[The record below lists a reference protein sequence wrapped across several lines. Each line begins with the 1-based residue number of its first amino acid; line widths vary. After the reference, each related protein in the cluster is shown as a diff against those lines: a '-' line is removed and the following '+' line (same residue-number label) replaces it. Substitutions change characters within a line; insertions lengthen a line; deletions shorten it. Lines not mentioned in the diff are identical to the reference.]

1 MLKDGQL
8 YIAHCDNGNINLIG
22 NMANRHGLIAGATG
36 TGKTVTLQ
44 VLAETFSQAGVPC
57 FMADM
62 KGDLSGISQAG
73 RLSGFIEKRMPEFG
87 IENPQFAGCPT
98 RFFDVFGEQGFPMR
112 ATVSAMGPQLLAR
125 LMELTEVQAG
135 VLNAVFR
142 IADDNNLLLID
153 LKDLKLMLDFVGKNA
168 AKFTTE
174 YGNIAPAS
182 IGAIQRAILQIESE
196 GGDQFFGEQGFP
208 MRATVSAMGPQLL
221 ARLMELTEVQAGV
234 LNAVFRIADDN
245 NLLLID
251 LKDLKLMLDF
261 VGKNAAKFTTEYGN
275 IAPASIGAIQRSV
288 LQIESEGGDKFFGEP
303 AFDVEDLFAVENGR
317 GVMNVLAADKL
328 MLNPKLYSTYLL
340 WLMTELYAKLPEVG
354 DLDLPKFVFFFDEA
368 HMLFDGTSKALVDK
382 IEQVIRLIR
391 SKGVG
396 IYFITQVPSDVP
408 VNVLAQLSNRVQ
420 HALRAYTPQDQKAV
434 RAAAQTFRAN
444 PAFKTEDAILDL
456 GTGEALVSFLDEKGA
471 PSVVERAKILFP
483 LSQIGAITPGQR
495 MDIQAAAPA
504 KLKEYEKFF
513 DRESAYE
520 VLTEV
525 NQKVEE
531 EKEKERKALEKEK
544 EAKAKEKEKKASGKA
559 KKGGIGRTILGT
571 MIAAAATS
579 FARSAGTSIA
589 KSLGGS
595 KKSTTTKKSTST
607 SKSSSGSILGDVVK
621 KATKTAA
628 NTATRKVTT
637 EILKSILK

>member
-8 YIAHCDNGNINLIG
+8 YIAHSENGNINLIG

-168 AKFTTE
+168 A
-174 YGNIAPAS
+174 
-182 IGAIQRAILQIESE
+182 R
-196 GGDQFFGEQGFP
+196 
-208 MRATVSAMGPQLL
+208 
-221 ARLMELTEVQAGV
+221 
-234 LNAVFRIADDN
+234 
-245 NLLLID
+245 
-251 LKDLKLMLDF
+251 
-261 VGKNAAKFTTEYGN
+261 FTTEYGN

-303 AFDVEDLFAVENGR
+303 AFNVEDLFAVENGR

-340 WLMTELYAKLPEVG
+340 WLMTEIYARLPEVG
-354 DLDLPKFVFFFDEA
+354 DLDLPKFIFFFDEA

-504 KLKEYEKFF
+504 RLKEYEKFF

-525 NQKVEE
+525 NEKI
-531 EKEKERKALEKEK
+531 EKEKEKEQKALEKEK
-544 EAKAKEKEKKASGKA
+544 EKKAKEKEKKSSSKS

-589 KSLGGS
+589 KSITGT
-595 KKSTTTKKSTST
+595 KSTKKSTSASKKTT
-607 SKSSSGSILGDVVK
+607 SKKTSGSTKSSGSILGDAVK
-621 KATKTAA
+621 KATKTAT
-628 NTATRKVTT
+628 NTATRKVTN
-637 EILKSILK
+637 EILKSIFK